1 MKMKKIL
8 SLIIASALLLPVIG
22 GCNSADEDENP
33 SSNNSSEVVDM
44 SSYPETSQVKADKAG
59 YQLEAPA
66 AGEEIAVLH
75 TNKGDIKIR
84 LFPEYAPKAVENF
97 KGLINKGYYNG
108 IVFHRVIND
117 FMIQGGDPTA
127 TGTGGE
133 SIYGKAF
140 EDEFTPNLINLRGSL
155 SMANSGKNTNGSQFF
170 INQKGP
176 DGQTAADLRS
186 YYEAYKTAQ
195 YLPQYTTYY
204 NYLKSM
210 YDSDSRYSQY
220 YPDFNDF
227 FQAQYPLTPD
237 IDMVP
242 DNVLELYA
250 KYGGNINLDGAFRL
264 SGGHTVFGQVFE
276 GLETVDAIA
285 GVEVDDNNK
294 PIEDVVIESAE
305 IVKYQ

>member
-1 MKMKKIL
+1 M
-8 SLIIASALLLPVIG
+8 
-22 GCNSADEDENP
+22 
-33 SSNNSSEVVDM
+33 
-44 SSYPETSQVKADKAG
+44 
-59 YQLEAPA
+59 
-66 AGEEIAVLH
+66 
-75 TNKGDIKIR
+75 
-84 LFPEYAPKAVENF
+84 
-97 KGLINKGYYNG
+97 
-108 IVFHRVIND
+108 
-117 FMIQGGDPTA
+117 
-127 TGTGGE
+127 
-133 SIYGKAF
+133 
-140 EDEFTPNLINLRGSL
+140 
-155 SMANSGKNTNGSQFF
+155 
-170 INQKGP
+170 
-176 DGQTAADLRS
+176 RS

-210 YDSDSRYSQY
+210 YDSDSRYSQH

-227 FQAQYPLTPD
+227 FAAQYPLTPD

-250 KYGGNINLDGAFRL
+250 KYGGNINLDGAFRI

-285 GVEVDDNNK
+285 GVQVDDNDK